1 MRFWLC
7 LVLAACHA
15 DFAPPTVTA
24 SPPLAAPKAATA
36 PLDDS
41 RVASPPVASPPV
53 APRPASPLP
62 AAAHSADIV
71 ALGVTPDG
79 GVVASADRLGGMRL
93 WTTLDGTREPVVIHG
108 TAPRSIAVV
117 RDGDGFTIGTLDA
130 AGGVHVIRTGAAGAV
145 RERITVGGGPAAE
158 LDASEQGLL
167 VLRADQTIELIDP
180 RGAVRSRLVADAGTH
195 IDSILVRGRR
205 ALALIQDGRQL
216 RGRRIVLDGEA
227 RWGDATPSFAIKFA
241 HAVLSPDGDRL
252 AVTQPRGLLPALID
266 LATGKP
272 LPEALCV
279 SKGWPEEHG
288 ISNRQF
294 VRGENAPTPLGFVTS
309 TVVACSVVGNLQWWL
324 TSGVPD
330 EPTTGSFVV
339 GGLPVAVSDRGLI
352 AGVSG
357 NLAIS
362 SPTLTKFLGYGAHD
376 ISQMRVA
383 ADGVLV
389 SGSDQ
394 QSLVLDAALRERA
407 RFDLGRFRVEW
418 TDVAPIDDRWAIVA
432 LYRRHSSRREGVSVA
447 VIDGITRAQ
456 HQLLPYDVRDRE
468 LTFERTTGLL
478 ALSDGG
484 ATLLLRFDPQTHT
497 FGAPVRLAS
506 AITPTKIAL
515 LDPSLTG
522 GVAAL
527 AIDSIGPGQLIGEI
541 HLADLRP
548 GTVVQPR
555 TTYRVPGELRAV
567 DRAGRVY
574 MRGEGDDVVIH
585 TRGVAG
591 TRLADAGALTLRPSP
606 DGSQVAAFQ
615 APRLVLM
622 STATGEIRWDVSHW
636 SSADVAWLSS
646 SDLVLQFPSAVARV
660 DLETGA
666 LAEKRCGLAFGL
678 SDQLMHARLSGGPT
692 ICEAAR

>member
-7 LVLAACHA
+7 LILVACHA
-15 DFAPPTVTA
+15 D
-24 SPPLAAPKAATA
+24 SPP
-36 PLDDS
+36 
-41 RVASPPVASPPV
+41 
-53 APRPASPLP
+53 P
-62 AAAHSADIV
+62 AAAAPPPGEPLLAAARPVALPVDPPGVAAPLLGPQAAAPPQAAAHGADIV

-79 GVVASADRLGGMRL
+79 DVVASADRLGGMRL

-130 AGGVHVIRTGAAGAV
+130 AGGVHVIRTSAAGAV
-145 RERITVGGGPAAE
+145 RERITAGGGPAAE
-158 LDASEQGLL
+158 IDAAEQGLL

-180 RGAVRSRLVADAGTH
+180 RGAVRSRLVGDAGTH

-227 RWGDATPSFAIKFA
+227 RWGDATPPFAIRFA

-252 AVTQPRGLLPALID
+252 AVTRPRDLHPALID
-266 LATGKP
+266 LATGQP

-288 ISNRQF
+288 ITNRQF

-324 TSGVPD
+324 TSGVP
-330 EPTTGSFVV
+330 EEMNSGSFPIGRV
-339 GGLPVAVSDRGLI
+339 PVAVSDRGVI
-352 AGVSG
+352 AGMSA
-357 NLAIS
+357 NLAIG
-362 SPTLTKFLGYGAHD
+362 SPALTRFLGYGAHD

-383 ADGVLV
+383 AGGVLV

-407 RFDLGRFRVEW
+407 RFDLGRFRAEW
-418 TDVAPIDDRWAIVA
+418 TDVALIDDRWAIVA
-432 LYRRHSSRREGVSVA
+432 LDRRRSPRHLGVA
-447 VIDGITRAQ
+447 VAVVDGITRAQ

-468 LTFERTTGLL
+468 LSFERTTGLL

-484 ATLLLRFDPQTHT
+484 ATLLLRFDPRTHT
-497 FGAPVRLAS
+497 FGAPLRLAS
-506 AITPTKIAL
+506 AITSTKIAL
-515 LDPSLTG
+515 LDPAQTG

-527 AIDSIGPGQLIGEI
+527 AIDSIGAGQLIGEI

-548 GTVVQPR
+548 GTLVQPR

-591 TRLADAGALTLRPSP
+591 TRLAGAGALTLRPSP

-615 APRLVLM
+615 APRLVLR
-622 STATGEIRWDVSHW
+622 SAETGEVAWDRSHW
-636 SSADVAWLSS
+636 NSADVAWLSS
-646 SDLVLQFPSAVARV
+646 SDLVLQFPSAIARV

-678 SDQLMHARLSGGPT
+678 SDQMIISRMSGGGPT